1 MVMVRIRLARESDAE
16 ALAAIYFPFVEQT
29 AISFETIPPGRDEM
43 RRRIGLSGNASQ
55 LRD

>member
-1 MVMVRIRLARESDAE
+1 MVRIRLARESDAE